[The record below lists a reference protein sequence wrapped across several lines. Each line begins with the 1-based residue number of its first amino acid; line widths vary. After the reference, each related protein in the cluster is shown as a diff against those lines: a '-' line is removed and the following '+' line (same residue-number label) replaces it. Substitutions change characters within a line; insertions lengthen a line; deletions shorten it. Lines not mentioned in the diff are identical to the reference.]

1 MKRTHTGSLRQFL
14 GALLLS
20 GAMASV
26 FAAGAG
32 QRMTVS
38 GVDIYYGL
46 MPAQIAAK
54 HPLSHEERSMHG
66 GVKGAKDAYHLVV
79 ALFDANGKR
88 ISSAEVH
95 ANVAELG
102 MAGSSR
108 KLEAMQIDGTVS
120 YGAYFVLSA
129 EGPYRITV
137 QAQLPGAAR
146 PIEAVFDN
154 VRR

>member
-1 MKRTHTGSLRQFL
+1 MKRTHTRSLRQFL

-66 GVKGAKDAYHLVV
+66 GVKGAKDA
-79 ALFDANGKR
+79 
-88 ISSAEVH
+88 
-95 ANVAELG
+95 
-102 MAGSSR
+102 
-108 KLEAMQIDGTVS
+108 
-120 YGAYFVLSA
+120 
-129 EGPYRITV
+129 
-137 QAQLPGAAR
+137 
-146 PIEAVFDN
+146 
-154 VRR
+154 

>member
-1 MKRTHTGSLRQFL
+1 MKPTNTRSLRQFL

-46 MPAQIAAK
+46 VPAQIAAR

-66 GVKGAKDAYHLVV
+66 GVKSAKDAYHLVV

-88 ISSAEVH
+88 ITSAEVQ

-102 MAGSSR
+102 MAGTSR
-108 KLEAMQIDGTVS
+108 KLETMQIDGAMS
-120 YGAYFVLSA
+120 YGGYFVLSG